1 MDKDANSDHAC
12 VVCGSKENLKRCT
25 RCKGAVYCCRQHQIQ
40 DWPSHKTTCSPNQNG
55 AVGDQANTCTLDE
68 NNDSKIKNTTN
79 ANESDVVEFDGRP
92 NTTNANERDVVE
104 FDGRPNTTNANER
117 DVVEF
122 DGRPNTT
129 NANERDVVEFDG
141 RPFKETNFKKP
152 TSFEVSNLAEFVI
165 QYINKNNFCVVDGI
179 FSDTHLQRALSEINS
194 LNSDGC
200 LKLGRLSGGRT
211 SGQEAL
217 KVTKTEIRSDTIYW
231 AEGTESRH
239 PNINKVV
246 QKMDAIICSL
256 NNHFQGKYFING
268 RTKAMIACYPG
279 NGSYYR
285 RHIDNP
291 SGDGRVIT
299 CILYLNKD
307 WISKEHGGVL
317 RIFSAQDESCYVD
330 VSPIYNRMLFFW
342 SDRRNPHEVQPAF
355 RTRFAITVWFFD
367 KAEREK
373 AKEECA
379 LQDVSSM
386 KNELMILDLQ
396 RMGNEKTHIEQKIQ
410 QEAKRVIESLT
421 TEELQALAELMRGHK
436 DPNFVMSQMGI
447 SPSIQSHLLKELEKF

>member
-25 RCKGAVYCCRQHQIQ
+25 RCKGAVYCCREHQIQ

-55 AVGDQANTCTLDE
+55 AVGDQANTCTQDE
-68 NNDSKIKNTTN
+68 NNDSKIK
-79 ANESDVVEFDGRP
+79 
-92 NTTNANERDVVE
+92 
-104 FDGRPNTTNANER
+104 
-117 DVVEF
+117 
-122 DGRPNTT
+122 NTT

-141 RPFKETNFKKP
+141 RPFKETNFKKL

-268 RTKAMIACYPG
+268 RTKV
-279 NGSYYR
+279 N
-285 RHIDNP
+285 
-291 SGDGRVIT
+291 
-299 CILYLNKD
+299 
-307 WISKEHGGVL
+307 
-317 RIFSAQDESCYVD
+317 
-330 VSPIYNRMLFFW
+330 
-342 SDRRNPHEVQPAF
+342 
-355 RTRFAITVWFFD
+355 
-367 KAEREK
+367 
-373 AKEECA
+373 A
-379 LQDVSSM
+379 L
-386 KNELMILDLQ
+386 K
-396 RMGNEKTHIEQKIQ
+396 
-410 QEAKRVIESLT
+410 
-421 TEELQALAELMRGHK
+421 
-436 DPNFVMSQMGI
+436 
-447 SPSIQSHLLKELEKF
+447 